1 MVKTVRLNKKE
12 NYLIDKNGNILEKYD
27 PNIPSDLII
36 KLDDSMLKVDSSN
49 IKVEY
54 GGQIVVQY
62 NGDKFIIDDGYQNVL
77 VKAGYIVYKDYD
89 VNNIFDHHEGKKLRM
104 NILNDIEFN
113 LSKIKTMGKED
124 IHKEIYFKRSLDEM
138 ELIIEENHY
147 QYTINIT
154 TVDNIVLKNKNRKDN
169 SLAFYPFSKNMD
181 KYGTV
186 YISIFAQKISKT
198 KEANEKHRTSHSYI
212 TVLINSLGADYHY
225 ISQQI
230 KRRLLYHDNM

>member
-89 VNNIFDHHEGKKLRM
+89 VNNMFGTNWTVHIA
-104 NILNDIEFN
+104 
-113 LSKIKTMGKED
+113 
-124 IHKEIYFKRSLDEM
+124 KEIDYSVENERYKFDTSTETH
-138 ELIIEENHY
+138 IVEE
-147 QYTINIT
+147 
-154 TVDNIVLKNKNRKDN
+154 KNNENYN
-169 SLAFYPFSKNMD
+169 SWGY
-181 KYGTV
+181 V
-186 YISIFAQKISKT
+186 
-198 KEANEKHRTSHSYI
+198 
-212 TVLINSLGADYHY
+212 
-225 ISQQI
+225 
-230 KRRLLYHDNM
+230 

>member
-89 VNNIFDHHEGKKLRM
+89 VNNMFDHYEGKRLRM
-104 NILNDIEFN
+104 NILDDIEYN
-113 LSKIKTMGKED
+113 LSKIKTMG
-124 IHKEIYFKRSLDEM
+124 KEIYFKRSLDEM

-147 QYTINIT
+147 QYTIF
-154 TVDNIVLKNKNRKDN
+154 L
-169 SLAFYPFSKNMD
+169 
-181 KYGTV
+181 
-186 YISIFAQKISKT
+186 
-198 KEANEKHRTSHSYI
+198 HHS
-212 TVLINSLGADYHY
+212 
-225 ISQQI
+225 
-230 KRRLLYHDNM
+230 